1 VAWADSAHGVSKSA
15 HGAVRLARG
24 ADGWTAAWD
33 NRLMAWAASPVARA
47 DCSVAW
53 SGWLVVWADLLTPR
67 ASRPVAWAEVARV
80 TGGAFRGVDSAVCG
94 LVEPDGDAGRF
105 DLQAGEGG
113 SVAFE
118 SADV

>member
-1 VAWADSAHGVSKSA
+1 
-15 HGAVRLARG
+15 
-24 ADGWTAAWD
+24 
-33 NRLMAWAASPVARA
+33 M
-47 DCSVAW
+47 
-53 SGWLVVWADLLTPR
+53 
-67 ASRPVAWAEVARV
+67 AWAEVARV